1 MKSASLSQGPA
12 PWRSSSVFIVTT
24 MAMALFTDTFLYTF
38 IVPILPYMI
47 EVRIGLDPDYT
58 QRMSFALLSQ
68 GAFISVIAS
77 PFIGHYVDK
86 SGTKRVWL
94 LSSLVVCLVGTFAL
108 AVSMSAVFIFIA
120 RLVQALASAVMWVI
134 GFSTVADNVKQEHLG
149 KVYGLISVAVAVGT
163 SAGPMLSGILFDF
176 GGYWVAWSS
185 AFVVILIDIVL
196 RLLML
201 ERPKDKGKRPA
212 TADADDLSDPENAP
226 LLQPQPPEV
235 IPVQLRMRERTGLQF
250 YITLFQHRKFVAGA
264 VSYLVFAIL
273 TASFDTTLPLHVR
286 DVFGWGSTQTGL
298 LFVALQSPGIPLS
311 PIVGWVKD
319 RLGTRHPITIGFLV
333 LTPLVWLLGVPGDE
347 RFPWANEGDRG
358 HIIYSVTVALIGVTI
373 CALNGAGTMEATM
386 AVDEIESK
394 QPGIFGPN
402 GGYSRALSIS
412 SMGWTLGSFI
422 GPLLSGVLVEE
433 GGYYAMCCVLAA
445 ICLASSINAYMNLGA
460 TWDRDPG
467 QREQEQ
473 S

>member
-1 MKSASLSQGPA
+1 M
-12 PWRSSSVFIVTT
+12 
-24 MAMALFTDTFLYTF
+24 
-38 IVPILPYMI
+38 
-47 EVRIGLDPDYT
+47 
-58 QRMSFALLSQ
+58 
-68 GAFISVIAS
+68 
-77 PFIGHYVDK
+77 
-86 SGTKRVWL
+86 
-94 LSSLVVCLVGTFAL
+94 
-108 AVSMSAVFIFIA
+108 
-120 RLVQALASAVMWVI
+120 
-134 GFSTVADNVKQEHLG
+134 
-149 KVYGLISVAVAVGT
+149 
-163 SAGPMLSGILFDF
+163 
-176 GGYWVAWSS
+176 
-185 AFVVILIDIVL
+185 
-196 RLLML
+196 
-201 ERPKDKGKRPA
+201 
-212 TADADDLSDPENAP
+212 TADADDLPDPENAP

-235 IPVQLRMRERTGLQF
+235 IPIQLRMRERTGLRF

-319 RLGTRHPITIGFLV
+319 RLGTRHPVTIGFLV
-333 LTPLVWLLGVPGDE
+333 LTPLTWLLGVPGDE

-373 CALNGAGTMEATM
+373 CALNGAGTMEATSM
-386 AVDEIESK
+386 LFYPISVFRLMFSVAVDEIESK

-433 GGYYAMCCVLAA
+433 GGYYAMCCALGTCPIFHYTWQLLTYLAA
-445 ICLASSINAYMNLGA
+445 ICLASSFNAYMNLGA
-460 TWDRDPG
+460 TWDPD
-467 QREQEQ
+467 QEDQEQ